1 MSSGSP
7 EGVRERIARLRQ
19 EIERHNHRYYVLD
32 DPLIS
37 DAEYDGL
44 MRELRQLEAEHPE
57 FDDDTS
63 PTRRVGGAVATGFA
77 PVVHEI
83 AMLSLDNA
91 FSSGELEA
99 FDARVRKG
107 LGQGAVD
114 AGAVE
119 YVVEPKIDGL
129 GISLSYVRGR
139 LDVGAT
145 RGDGAVG
152 ENITSNL
159 RTVRSIPLSLP
170 EGAPEQLTARG
181 EVYMA
186 KADFV
191 RLNAE
196 RAEAG
201 EAEFANPRNAA
212 AGSLRQFDPS
222 VTSRRRLGAFFYY
235 VPRPEQ
241 LGVATHWDALQAL
254 KGLGFPV
261 NGLIKK
267 CRGIA
272 EVIAAAEELAA
283 ARPGL
288 PYEIDGMVVKVND
301 LELQSRLGFTS
312 HSPRWAIALK
322 YPAQQAVTR
331 LLNIVVQVGRTGVLT
346 PAAQFEP
353 VVVGGVT
360 VSRASLHNIDYI
372 RAKDIRIGDKVT
384 IQRAGDVIP
393 EVVSVLVQERDG
405 SEREFFMPERCPE
418 CDSEV
423 VREEGEAATRC
434 VNFACPARLREG
446 LIHFASRDAM
456 DIEGMGPSM
465 VERLLDAGLVRDV
478 ADIYYLTAEQLMTLE
493 RVGERSAANLV
504 AAIERSKSNK
514 VHRLIFALGIR
525 HVGENMAKILANE
538 FGSIDALAAAD
549 QARLLEVPTVGQA
562 IAESVADFF
571 RTEQNRAALRRLAEA
586 GVSMGSGA
594 KAKAELE
601 ADGDGSGGAG
611 DADGEGDA
619 DGGAEAAEFAGKTFV
634 FTGTLSSLKRQRAEE
649 IVESL
654 GGKAGSSVT
663 KSTDYLVAGADAG
676 SKLARAGQLGIAVLS
691 EQEFIKMLRRAGRNL
706 TDGGE

>member
-1 MSSGSP
+1 MNTGGPQSA
-7 EGVRERIARLRQ
+7 RERIVQLRQ
-19 EIERHNHRYYVLD
+19 EIERHNYSYYVLD
-32 DPLIS
+32 APSVS
-37 DAEYDGL
+37 DAEYDRL
-44 MRELRQLEAEHPE
+44 MQELRRLEAEHPE
-57 FDDDTS
+57 YDDAAS

-91 FSSGELEA
+91 FETRDLEA
-99 FDARVRKG
+99 FDTRVRKG
-107 LGQGAVD
+107 LGGLAGAGVTAGAD
-114 AGAVE
+114 AEGAVE

-129 GISLSYVRGR
+129 GISLSYTHGR

-152 ENITSNL
+152 ENITANL
-159 RTVRSIPLSLP
+159 RTVRTIPLSLP
-170 EGAPEQLTARG
+170 EGAPEQLTVRG
-181 EVYMA
+181 EVYMS
-186 KADFV
+186 KPDFV
-191 RLNAE
+191 RLNAQ

-212 AGSLRQFDPS
+212 AGSLRQFDPA

-235 VPRPEQ
+235 VPLPSQ

-254 KGLGFPV
+254 RRLGFPI

-267 CRGIA
+267 CRGIR
-272 EVIAAAEELAA
+272 EVIAAAEELAE
-283 ARPGL
+283 ARPSL

-301 LELQSRLGFTS
+301 LECQSRLGFTS

-322 YPAQQAVTR
+322 YPAQQVVTR
-331 LLNIVVQVGRTGVLT
+331 LLDIVVQVGRTGVLT

-372 RAKDIRIGDKVT
+372 RVKDIRIGDKVT

-393 EVVSVLVQERDG
+393 EVVSVLAEERDG
-405 SEREFFMPERCPE
+405 TEREFVMPERCPE
-418 CDSEV
+418 CDSEA

-465 VERLLDAGLVRDV
+465 VERLLDAGLVHDV
-478 ADIYYLTAEQLMTLE
+478 ADIYCLTAEQLMTLE

-504 AAIERSKSNK
+504 AAIESSKANP

-525 HVGENMAKILANE
+525 HVGENMAKILASE

-549 QARLLEVPTVGQA
+549 EARLLQVPTVGPA

-586 GVSMGSGA
+586 GVAM
-594 KAKAELE
+594 
-601 ADGDGSGGAG
+601 GAG
-611 DADGEGDA
+611 ARA
-619 DGGAEAAEFAGKTFV
+619 GAGAWAGVGAANGPEPAAEFAGKTFV
-634 FTGTLSSLKRQRAEE
+634 FTGALSRLKRDQAEE
-649 IVESL
+649 LVEGL
-654 GGKAGSSVT
+654 GGKAGSGVT
-663 KSTDYLVAGADAG
+663 KKTHYVVAGADAG
-676 SKLARAGQLGIAVLS
+676 SKLTRARELGVEVLS
-691 EQEFIKMLRRAGRNL
+691 EQEFIDMLMRAGRYL
-706 TDGGE
+706 ADGGE